1 MVVLPT
7 DFWRE
12 NTLSISSN
20 SFVIDVVLNVIVG
33 NMNGNDCIICLDQ
46 ETNVSGPFSIDEET
60 AIALDPKDNA
70 VSHTKENKTFVLNL
84 IH

>member
-1 MVVLPT
+1 
-7 DFWRE
+7 
-12 NTLSISSN
+12 
-20 SFVIDVVLNVIVG
+20 
-33 NMNGNDCIICLDQ
+33 MNGNDCIICLDQ